1 MIDVIVPARDAQNLI
16 IRLLSSLAIQIACP
30 PFRVTIVNDGG
41 GDYSSPASMFPMLD
55 VKEISYGKAGMG
67 PGYARQYGLDH
78 TDGEVIVFCDADDFL
93 DSATSLKRLS
103 EPFSEPGV
111 NAVFSPMRAYRDGE
125 EGTVTNQ
132 VAIWLHGKAYRR
144 SFIKE
149 KGITFFPNS
158 EGEDA
163 GWNKQVLMNAGQRGV
178 VMLPESTYVW
188 TDLNKGKRLN
198 TVRFAMFASKRGLVE
213 NMLHVVR
220 NCRRNGIPD
229 EVVKEEMVGFLL
241 DLYVHYNLFLTAPEL
256 GVSAKD
262 LDDFISWC
270 RPIYDLVRDCPRMRD
285 MTSLEAMVF
294 EKMKLIYSMGWTY
307 RGVRCS
313 LGEFLGKVAN

>member
-1 MIDVIVPARDAQNLI
+1 MIDVIIPARDAQGLI
-16 IRLLSSLAIQIACP
+16 VRLLSSLVIQIACP
-30 PFRVTIVNDGG
+30 PFKVTIVNDGE
-41 GDYSSPASMFPMLD
+41 GDYSSQASMFPMLD
-55 VKEISYGKAGMG
+55 IREISYGKVGMG
-67 PGYARQYGLDH
+67 PGHARQYGIDH
-78 TDGEVIVFCDADDFL
+78 TEGEIIVFCDADDFL
-93 DSATSLKRLS
+93 DSTTSLERLS
-103 EPFSEPGV
+103 APFSESNV
-111 NAVFSPMRAYRDGE
+111 NAVFSPMRAYTEGK
-125 EGTVTNQ
+125 EGTITNQ

-144 SFIKE
+144 SFIEE

-163 GWNKQVLMNAGQRGV
+163 GWNKQVLMNAGERGV
-178 VMLPESTYVW
+178 VMLSEPTYVW

-198 TVRFAMFASKRGLVE
+198 TTRFAMFESKKGLVD

-220 NCRRNGIPD
+220 NCHKNNIP
-229 EVVKEEMVGFLL
+229 KEIIMSEMVGFLL

-256 GVSAKD
+256 GVGAKD

-270 RPIYDLVRDCPRMRD
+270 RPIYDLVRDCPQMRD
-285 MTSLEAMVF
+285 MTSLEGIVF

-313 LGEFLGKVAN
+313 LGEFIGRVAE